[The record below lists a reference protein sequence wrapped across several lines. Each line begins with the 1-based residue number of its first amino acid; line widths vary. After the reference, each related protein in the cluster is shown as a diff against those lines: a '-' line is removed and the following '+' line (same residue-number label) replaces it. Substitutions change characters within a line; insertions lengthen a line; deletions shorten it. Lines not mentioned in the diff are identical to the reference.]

1 MVCSV
6 SELEPAAPRGPG
18 SIVDVTV
25 RCEKALDFSGC
36 DSRPGGQGE
45 AKKKVKSALER
56 MALIARQVLI
66 KKRGKK
72 AFNSHVLL
80 KRQWQVNSGKGFGR
94 RAKKTAFRRWYDK
107 SVRSNNCVYVFWSGR
122 KCVYVRRTLGGKG
135 RPSSSFDKFWFSS
148 VTRIDV
154 YSVASPSV
162 VSTVECLAID
172 LFDPSQNVYSSS
184 KPKFSKKC
192 PICSTEKKIKAEL
205 RRVFP
210 LRRTR
215 P

>member
-1 MVCSV
+1 MALVKQF
-6 SELEPAAPRGPG
+6 EDDLKKLFLRRTAWLRGAVG
-18 SIVDVTV
+18 
-25 RCEKALDFSGC
+25 KK
-36 DSRPGGQGE
+36 RPGPPPTFT
-45 AKKKVKSALER
+45 KKKVKRALER
-56 MALIARQVLI
+56 MVLTAREILI
-66 KKRGKK
+66 KKRGQK

-80 KRQWQVNSGKGFGR
+80 KRQWQVNSEKGFGR
-94 RAKKTAFRRWYDK
+94 RAKKTAFRLWYDK

-122 KCVYVRRTLGGKG
+122 RCVYVGRTLRGKG

-162 VSTVECLAID
+162 VPTVECLAID
-172 LFDPSQNVYSSS
+172 LFDPSRNVYSSS

-192 PICSTEKKIKAEL
+192 PICSGEKKIKAEL

-215 P
+215 TRRKRH